1 MTVAMLVAI
10 MVTMI
15 VAIIMAMVVA
25 MVVTTVVAMVVTM
38 VAAMVVAITGVEE
51 EGVIIETRQQAV
63 DIGIGISLP
72 PPIVFVAPP
81 EVIET

>member
-1 MTVAMLVAI
+1 MAVAMA
-10 MVTMI
+10 
-15 VAIIMAMVVA
+15 
-25 MVVTTVVAMVVTM
+25 
-38 VAAMVVAITGVEE
+38 VAITGGED

-81 EVIET
+81 EVIETKTGAGQNNNGME

>member
-1 MTVAMLVAI
+1 MTVAMVVAI

-15 VAIIMAMVVA
+15 VAII
-25 MVVTTVVAMVVTM
+25 VAMVVTM
-38 VAAMVVAITGVEE
+38 TVAMVVAITGVEDG
-51 EGVIIETRQQAV
+51 GVIIETRQQAV

-81 EVIET
+81 EVIETQTGAGQNNNGMD